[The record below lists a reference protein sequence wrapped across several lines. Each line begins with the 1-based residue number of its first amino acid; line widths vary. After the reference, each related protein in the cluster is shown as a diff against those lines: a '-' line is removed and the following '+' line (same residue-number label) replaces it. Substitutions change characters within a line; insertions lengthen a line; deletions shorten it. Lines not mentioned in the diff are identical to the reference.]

1 MRIDIRGTWDGA
13 KRAFDQVAS
22 YARQT
27 GTRINRSFSSIQS
40 AVGRGFRAL
49 GSALGPFGV
58 ALSAGAIVAGARSII
73 NSIDE
78 IGKQSRNLGVSAE
91 YFQKLKYAA
100 ERTNTPIE
108 NITTAI
114 SRIRRAA
121 GNAKLGNVESLK
133 IFQQL
138 KIDLDE
144 LDKLNPEELFDRVTS
159 ALSNMTDARER
170 DAVAAKLFEESYARM
185 TNFMNEY
192 KKLGDEL
199 ASRGGIISSEHVA
212 AAEAFNDACTNIKQN
227 LVAWSVNSGFIEQLQ
242 KIAEGLSAAASNAE
256 RLKNLG
262 ITENLSSSESFSKR
276 FTRMWLNYLVGGVAG
291 VAIGKLT
298 GTGPW
303 GLGTWLLGPEE
314 YDLETTPEENEKL
327 DEYSE
332 RRAAAIKRL
341 GELTAEE
348 RRLLDQAKSTD
359 EIGEIENK
367 IIQQREASA
376 QAAADLKNTRAEVL
390 SREEFTDDERAQI
403 ERATS
408 AAEVL
413 EIERKILDVR
423 EKAAQAAAEEQSRR
437 AEAAENSLSEMLE
450 SLEKRLNRSRM
461 IARGERREA
470 AITDELERARDIAE
484 RGGIELTPEQISAIR
499 NLAGQNFDESQRG
512 KNAERSKTAS
522 ESRTVYA
529 DSLRRIG
536 GNMEGAAQTVNY
548 QRRTAEGIVKLVQ
561 QVGTISQ
568 KMNVSATDFSLDDWE
583 F

>member
-27 GTRINRSFSSIQS
+27 GARINRSFSSIQS

-100 ERTNTPIE
+100 ERTNTPLE

-121 GNAKLGNVESLK
+121 GDAKLGNVESLK

-212 AAEAFNDACTNIKQN
+212 AAEEFNDACTNIKQN

-262 ITENLSSSESFSKR
+262 IRETKPASAKSMRERVRQSTMSNLFADPRSGTFAQLNFNRAQPEFSPGMENYE
-276 FTRMWLNYLVGGVAG
+276 
-291 VAIGKLT
+291 
-298 GTGPW
+298 
-303 GLGTWLLGPEE
+303 
-314 YDLETTPEENEKL
+314 LETTPEENAKL
-327 DEYSE
+327 DGYSE

-348 RRLLDQAKSTD
+348 RRLLNQAKSTD
-359 EIGEIENK
+359 EIGEMENK

-423 EKAAQAAAEEQSRR
+423 EKAARAAAEEQSRR

-461 IARGERREA
+461 IARGEQREA

-484 RGGIELTPEQISAIR
+484 RGGIELTPEQIAAIR
-499 NLAGQNFDESQRG
+499 NLAGRNFDESQRG